1 MNRASSRVEA
11 GTSGFLC
18 CSHMGLGLCIP
29 FQTGSQVSTCV
40 EAWNS
45 AFLSSCQRGFRP
57 PAELNLG
64 PGALFELPT
73 RASEISSCCELILGL
88 HLNRCKE
95 IRPDVEWMGKYV
107 AFELGKAP
115 PGSPPVSSIYQ
126 HLLEVGWGR
135 WHFFPRKA
143 EQWTL
148 IST

>member
-1 MNRASSRVEA
+1 MSTWGTRTCLLREVRSPFVLRGGPRYSSCSAAWMNRASSPVEA
-11 GTSGFLC
+11 GISWFLS
-18 CSHMGLGLCIP
+18 CSDVGLRLCIP

-73 RASEISSCCELILGL
+73 RASEVSSCCELILSL

-95 IRPDVEWMGKYV
+95 IRTDLEWMGKYV
-107 AFELGKAP
+107 AFEL
-115 PGSPPVSSIYQ
+115 
-126 HLLEVGWGR
+126 
-135 WHFFPRKA
+135 
-143 EQWTL
+143 
-148 IST
+148 